1 MKYTYAIAAL
11 LASANAINFGP
22 SEQLDL
28 QVGVDAAARSN
39 VRQTLKNQLRAALS
53 HDGIKFQNQKFGDDG
68 YPGFIIP
75 GSEPLLPIPSAPIDM
90 NNVQIN
96 SEMGDAE
103 LTVAEARAQ
112 AAQMQAQMDASVAEA
127 DSKRAEQQAQYESN
141 IKNDDPQGQLQGLMN
156 AQASL
161 HRLSAGF
168 SAKPKLDKVTDMAK
182 SLGIPMTPDLMQL
195 GSNEA
200 ISNALVEIAVGM
212 GKSEEEISAALG

>member
-112 AAQMQAQMDASVAEA
+112 AAQMQAQMDASVAEGTTA
-127 DSKRAEQQAQYESN
+127 AEALFGPHAGSEAQLRGLPL
-141 IKNDDPQGQLQGLMN
+141 IKLTTPHYAQLLMLPDAKLLDPRTLL
-156 AQASL
+156 
-161 HRLSAGF
+161 
-168 SAKPKLDKVTDMAK
+168 
-182 SLGIPMTPDLMQL
+182 
-195 GSNEA
+195 
-200 ISNALVEIAVGM
+200 
-212 GKSEEEISAALG
+212 